1 MNKKKLYE
9 QIMKEMSVKV
19 KNALNEEFEAPKKTA
34 IEKFFGMAKTYAK
47 RVAKAENEYY
57 EKNRADFVALLQK
70 STSMSDLLI
79 VSKKML
85 GYGYK
90 FPISGMLADGIIPAK
105 ADLEKINWMSYDR
118 EFTYTAAELA
128 KIEKKT
134 DSVVDLDVYTY
145 YYSWRWWVANILR
158 CLFFWKEPYGKEAS
172 EGIGELIKK
181 YAPKCP
187 IIELYPS
194 YFKKNS

>member
-9 QIMKEMSVKV
+9 QIMKETSVIV

-34 IEKFFGMAKTYAK
+34 IEKFFGMAKSYAN

-57 EKNRADFVALLQK
+57 EKNRADFIALLQK

-90 FPISGMLADGIIPAK
+90 FPISGMLADGVVPAK
-105 ADLEKINWMSYDR
+105 ADLEKIKWMSYDR
-118 EFTYTAAELA
+118 DGTFTAAELA
-128 KIEKKT
+128 KIEKKS
-134 DSVVDLDVYTY
+134 DSVDDSDVYTY

-172 EGIGELIKK
+172 EGIGELVKK

-187 IIELYPS
+187 VVALYPS
-194 YFKKNS
+194 YFKKKS